1 MNTLTITLEELS
13 ALSGLPHLQQLLY
26 LRGIRPYVDYQ
37 TGIVGLKR
45 GVSYQSFAESLYI
58 EPHQGIKSGSP
69 SKDQLRRA
77 LKGLEKAGL
86 LEIRSL
92 ERKLVF
98 FCGMVKQNYS
108 ESNKPAIKPHDEQAT
123 VNEDSIVDVARDL
136 GELNQNDARAHS
148 DKAATPLIKDNN
160 YIFLLNHFEQF
171 WEAYPLKK
179 SKQKAWEAFQALN
192 LNHSEITTLC
202 SALQQQ
208 VQWAEQQSA
217 QGNWVPSWKYP
228 ANWLSQHC
236 WEDDIQTSI
245 TQETSHAGYK
255 ANPTKHTST
264 DSFWDACKS
273 GVEEDSFDNII
284 EFEDY
289 RATTQTH

>member
-1 MNTLTITLEELS
+1 ME
-13 ALSGLPHLQQLLY
+13 PHLQQLLY

-98 FCGMVKQNYS
+98 FCGMAKQIYS
-108 ESNKPAIKPHDEQAT
+108 ASNKAAIKPHDKQAT
-123 VNEDSIVDVARDL
+123 VNEDATVDVARDL
-136 GELNQNDARAHS
+136 EELNQNDARAHS

-160 YIFLLNHFEQF
+160 YIFLLKHFEQF

-192 LNHSEITTLC
+192 PTHNEITTLYG
-202 SALQQQ
+202 ALQQQ
-208 VQWAEQQSA
+208 LQWTEQQSA

-228 ANWLSQHC
+228 ANWLTQHC
-236 WEDDIQTSI
+236 WEDDIQTST
-245 TQETSHAGYK
+245 TQETPHAGYK
-255 ANPTKHTST
+255 TNSTKHTST
-264 DSFWDACKS
+264 DNFWDACKS

-284 EFEDY
+284 EFGDY
-289 RATTQTH
+289 RSATQTH

>member
-98 FCGMVKQNYS
+98 FCGLAKQNYS
-108 ESNKPAIKPHDEQAT
+108 ASNKPAIKPHDEQAI
-123 VNEDSIVDVARDL
+123 VNDEVTLELARNFE
-136 GELNQNDARAHS
+136 ELNQNDARAHS

-160 YIFLLNHFEQF
+160 YIFLLKHFEQF

-179 SKQKAWEAFQALN
+179 SKQKAWEAFQAIN
-192 LNHSEITTLC
+192 PNHVQITTLYD
-202 SALQQQ
+202 ALQQQ
-208 VQWAEQQSA
+208 VQWAEQQNA
-217 QGNWVPSWKYP
+217 LGNWVPSWKYP
-228 ANWLSQHC
+228 ANWLTQHC

-255 ANPTKHTST
+255 TNPKKHTST
-264 DSFWDACKS
+264 DNFWDACKS

-284 EFEDY
+284 EFGDY
-289 RATTQTH
+289 RAATQTH